1 MSNYSPGVILIW
13 QIAAGEAKKSNATE
27 IQPAHLL
34 IGLCKFCDFNWEVFF
49 KDSQNQDPNQ
59 RPDFEN
65 DRQSLQQRFEQ
76 SRLDPQV
83 FRRRLRTLVAQPAP
97 EHEIGETMPRSQAS
111 RAVFQRAKEI
121 AQTEARE
128 TRSYHLLQAL
138 LELPTPLWEEILVEM
153 GINNPLVLM
162 FGDDLSQTLAEPAN
176 LNPLEPANPVP
187 SPSTVELTPWLD
199 NSESYWRDLT
209 LLAAQ
214 GKLEP
219 IFERREAILALAR
232 VLIHQRQRNALLVG
246 DVGVGKTS
254 IVKGLVGRLV
264 GTNALPILNG
274 KRIIEISLPQL
285 LWGASNQAE
294 INRIINLLI
303 NQASTADDFILFI
316 EEIHTIFNSNQEI
329 NDAVKLLKSALLRGE
344 INCIG
349 TTTSKQYSQTLE
361 QDADVKHWFQV
372 IWINEPSDSEAEAIL
387 KIWRR
392 QYQVNKQVT
401 ITDHAIE
408 AAVEFSKLYLPD
420 SRLPTKAIDILEQAY
435 GAACL
440 QSLTQNN
447 NQGQVSKIE
456 RQDVVYVISKCINPE
471 VESLDDRLRLE
482 KLKEVFQQLFGQD
495 KTEDL
500 LNNFNII
507 IEEVSQ
513 SDISNIPTVEVK
525 QDGERP
531 QLSIRVREVVQGFI
545 EDDPDIEGI
554 IRQVRTVAVI
564 ELIKVLFPLSA
575 VPIEIVRAW
584 IQEKDKQNNNSS
596 ILR

>member
-1 MSNYSPGVILIW
+1 MINYSPAVILIW
-13 QIAAGEAKKSNATE
+13 QIAAAEAKKSNATE

-49 KDSQNQDPNQ
+49 KDLKNQDPKQ

-76 SRLDPQV
+76 SRLDPKL
-83 FRRRLRTLVAQPAP
+83 FRRRLRKRVAQPAP
-97 EHEIGETMPRSQAS
+97 EQEIGETMSRSQAS
-111 RAVFQRAKEI
+111 REVFQRAEEI

-128 TRSYHLLQAL
+128 SRSYHLLQAL
-138 LELPTPLWEEILVEM
+138 LELPQPLWEEILVEM

-162 FGDDLSQTLAEPAN
+162 FGDELSQTLAEPAN

-187 SPSTVELTPWLD
+187 FPSTVELTPWLD

-219 IFERREAILALAR
+219 IFERRETILALAR

-264 GTNALPILNG
+264 GRKALSILNG

-285 LWGASNQAE
+285 LWGVSNQAE
-294 INRIINLLI
+294 INRRINLLI
-303 NQASTADDFILFI
+303 EKASTEDNFILFI
-316 EEIHTIFNSNQEI
+316 EEIHRIFNSNQEI
-329 NDAVKLLKSALLRGE
+329 NEAVQLLKSALLSGK
-344 INCIG
+344 IHCIG
-349 TTTSKQYSQTLE
+349 TTTTEQYSQTLE
-361 QDADVKHWFQV
+361 QDADLKHWFQV

-401 ITDHAIE
+401 ITDDAIE

-420 SRLPTKAIDILEQAY
+420 SRLPTKAIDILEE
-435 GAACL
+435 ACAVA
-440 QSLTQNN
+440 SLRSLSENN
-447 NQGQVSKIE
+447 NQDNIYQIDRK
-456 RQDVVYVISKCINPE
+456 DVEIRVRECINSE

-482 KLKEVFQQLFGQD
+482 KLKEVFQELFGQD

-500 LNNFNII
+500 LNEFRRI
-507 IEEVSQ
+507 IEEVSE

-531 QLSIRVREVVQGFI
+531 QLSIRVREVVQGYI
-545 EDDPDIEGI
+545 QENPNIKKILKVGQVGI
-554 IRQVRTVAVI
+554 V
-564 ELIKVLFPLSA
+564 ELIKVLVPLSG
-575 VPIEIVRAW
+575 VPIEILRVW
-584 IQEKDKQNNNSS
+584 LQEKDKQKNNS
-596 ILR
+596 